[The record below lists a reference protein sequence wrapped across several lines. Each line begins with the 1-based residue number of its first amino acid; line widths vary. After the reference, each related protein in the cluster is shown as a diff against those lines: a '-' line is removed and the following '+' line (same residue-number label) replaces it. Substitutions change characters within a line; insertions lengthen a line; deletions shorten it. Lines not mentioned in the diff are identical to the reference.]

1 MFEIDDNSL
10 IIENIISLSKESF
23 FHPFRIEFTVMYQHE
38 KEVHYIKDIRNNEEE
53 YLDAGPI
60 FEALLNI
67 IVEEKITSYPFEET
81 NFNEGTLIDEIDF
94 FTDSSI
100 TKIETTPDFMRFLRE
115 KNYIKDNIIFDE
127 EDPNNWVSAPHLTKF
142 QLTLEKANNLSTIS
156 FQLFNRYPIT
166 LLSLVSERDL
176 MGTNKTEKINLK
188 NTTLSVDEDT
198 VTVVLG
204 KPIYTKRL
212 TFVLGQFNAD
222 DNNYITKGG
231 YNE

>member
-1 MFEIDDNSL
+1 MFEIDKNSL
-10 IIENIISLSKESF
+10 IIENILSLSKESF
-23 FHPFRIEFTVMYQHE
+23 FHPFRIEFTIMYQNE
-38 KEVHYIKDIRNNEEE
+38 KQVHYIKDIRNNIEE

-60 FEALLNI
+60 LTTLLDI

-81 NFNEGTLIDEIDF
+81 NFNKGTLIDEIDF
-94 FTDSSI
+94 FIDENIS
-100 TKIETTPDFMRFLRE
+100 KIETTPDFMRFLRE
-115 KNYIKDNIIFDE
+115 KNYIKENIVFDK
-127 EDPNNWVSAPHLTKF
+127 EDPENWVSAPHLTKF

-156 FQLFNRYPIT
+156 FQLFNRYPVT

-176 MGTNKTEKINLK
+176 MGTNKIEKINLN
-188 NTTLSVDEDT
+188 NTTLSVDGDT
-198 VTVVLG
+198 VTVILG

-222 DNNYITKGG
+222 ENNYITKGG

>member
-1 MFEIDDNSL
+1 MFEISDDSL

-23 FHPFRIEFTVMYQHE
+23 FHPFRVEFTVMYQNE
-38 KEVHYIKDIRNNEEE
+38 KQVHFIKDTRNDISD

-60 FEALLNI
+60 LTTLLSI
-67 IVEEKITSYPFEET
+67 IVEEKITGYPFEVK
-81 NFNEGTLIDEIDF
+81 NFNSGTLIDEIDF

-100 TKIETTPDFMRFLRE
+100 SFIETTPDFMRFLRE
-115 KNYIKDNIIFDE
+115 KNYIEDNIIFDK
-127 EDPNNWVSAPHLTKF
+127 EDIHNWVSAPHLTKF
-142 QLTLEKANNLSTIS
+142 QLTFEKASNLSTIS
-156 FQLFNRYPIT
+156 FQLFNRYPVT

-176 MGTNKTEKINLK
+176 MGTNKIEKINLK
-188 NTTLSVDEDT
+188 ETTLSVDGDT

-222 DNNYITKGG
+222 DNKYIVK
-231 YNE
+231 EALQ